1 MQTIVLIPGYM
12 CDGTIWKSLKT
23 KLENKKYNVIIPE
36 LKLGKTIKEFTQH
49 TLKLLPEKFIVVGF
63 SMGGFVA
70 LNLAIY
76 YPKKVQKLILIGSNG
91 RSVSKSRKTLLTK
104 SLNEFNKNNYI
115 EKLSINSLNSYF
127 LKKNKNNKRY
137 TKIMNL
143 MAENLGYKCFKNQTN
158 AIIERPN
165 LLRKLQKLNMKTLI
179 ISGSQDKMSSREMNI
194 ELKNQIKN
202 SDLSFIP
209 YSSHFVMFEQSE
221 RFNKAIISWLKK
233 SNNI

>member
-1 MQTIVLIPGYM
+1 MKTIVLIPGYM

-23 KLENKKYNVIIPE
+23 KLESKKYKVIIPE
-36 LKLGKTIKEFTQH
+36 LKQGKTIKEFAQH

-76 YPKKVQKLILIGSNG
+76 HPKKIQKLILVGSNG
-91 RSVSKSRKTLLTK
+91 RSISKSRKTLLTR
-104 SLNEFNKNNYI
+104 SLNEFNNKNYI
-115 EKLSINSLNSYF
+115 EKLSINNLNSYF

-137 TKIMNL
+137 TKIINL
-143 MAENLGYKCFKNQTN
+143 MAENLGYACFKSQTN

-165 LLRKLQKLNMKTLI
+165 LLEKLQKIKVKSLI

-209 YSSHFVMFEQSE
+209 YASHFVMFEQSE
-221 RFNKAIISWLKK
+221 KFNKAIISWLKK
-233 SNNI
+233 SNNF

>member
-1 MQTIVLIPGYM
+1 M

-115 EKLSINSLNSYF
+115 EKLTINSLNSYF

-143 MAENLGYKCFKNQTN
+143 MAENLGYASFKSQTN

-194 ELKNQIKN
+194 ELKNKIKN

-209 YSSHFVMFEQSE
+209 YLSHFVMFEQSE

-233 SNNI
+233 SNNF